1 MSQITFHGAA
11 GMVTGPRFLL
21 EADGTRMLIDC
32 GMFQGVKNLWWRHW
46 DATPLGSN
54 KIDFGIRDQEPILHL
69 LCSSDVGRFDGPRSA
84 NPIF

>member
-32 GMFQGVKNLWWRHW
+32 GMFQGVKNLWGRHW

-54 KIDFGIRDQEPILHL
+54 KIDFGIRDQ
-69 LCSSDVGRFDGPRSA
+69 
-84 NPIF
+84 